1 MQKSFA
7 GLLALAGWFA
17 ITAQYVLM
25 LTNNVNTV
33 GEASIRFF
41 SYFTILTNIAVATYF
56 TALLF
61 DARITRVK
69 GLLSAI
75 TVYIIIVG
83 LVYQVALRHI
93 WDPQGLQKWVDE
105 LLHSFIPLGA
115 LFYWSLFEKK
125 GPWYSQIFAWSIY
138 PLAYLIFTLI
148 RGRIS
153 GFYPY
158 PFVNVTEIGMQQTL
172 LNALVILAL
181 FMALSLA
188 FIFINRKV
196 RK

>member
-17 ITAQYVLM
+17 VIAQYVLM
-25 LTNNVNTV
+25 LNNNVNTV
-33 GEASIRFF
+33 SEATIRFF
-41 SYFTILTNIAVATYF
+41 SYFTILTNIAVATYY

-61 DARITRVK
+61 DAPITRTQ

-75 TVYIIIVG
+75 TVYIVIVG

-105 LLHSFIPLGA
+105 LLHSAIPLGA
-115 LFYWSLFEKK
+115 LIYWSLFEKK
-125 GPWYSQIFAWSIY
+125 SLRYSQIFAWSLY
-138 PLAYLIFTLI
+138 PLVYLIFTLI
-148 RGRIS
+148 RGNIS

-158 PFVNVTEIGMQQTL
+158 PFIDVTAIGMQQSL
-172 LNALVILAL
+172 INALIILAL
-181 FMALSLA
+181 FMTISFL
-188 FIFINRKV
+188 FIFINRKI

>member
-17 ITAQYVLM
+17 IIAQYALM
-25 LTNNVNTV
+25 LNNSVITV
-33 GEASIRFF
+33 GEAALRFF
-41 SYFTILTNIAVATYF
+41 SYFTILTNIMVAVFF
-56 TALLF
+56 TAALF
-61 DARITRVK
+61 NASFTKRA

-105 LLHSFIPLGA
+105 LLHSVIPFGTLI
-115 LFYWSLFEKK
+115 YWSLFEKK
-125 GPWYSQIFAWSIY
+125 GLRYSQIFAWSIY
-138 PLAYLIFTLI
+138 PLIYLLFTLV
-148 RGRIS
+148 RGNIS

-158 PFVNVTEIGMQQTL
+158 PFVNVIEIGMRQTL
-172 LNALVILAL
+172 INALIILAL
-181 FMALSLA
+181 FMALSFV

>member
-1 MQKSFA
+1 MQKSSA

-17 ITAQYVLM
+17 VIAQYVLM
-25 LTNNVNTV
+25 LNNNVNTV
-33 GEASIRFF
+33 GEATIRFF
-41 SYFTILTNIAVATYF
+41 SYFTILTNIAVATYY
-56 TALLF
+56 TALLI
-61 DARITRVK
+61 DAPIARTR

-75 TVYIIIVG
+75 TIYIIIVG

-105 LLHSFIPLGA
+105 LLHSVIPLGA
-115 LFYWSLFEKK
+115 LIYWGLFEKK
-125 GPWYSQIFAWSIY
+125 GLRYSQIFAWSIY
-138 PLAYLIFTLI
+138 PLVYLLFILI
-148 RGRIS
+148 RGSIS

-158 PFVNVTEIGMQQTL
+158 PFVNVTEIGLQQTL
-172 LNALVILAL
+172 INALIILAL
-181 FMALSLA
+181 FMVLSLV

>member
-17 ITAQYVLM
+17 IIAQYVLM
-25 LTNNVNTV
+25 LNNNVNTV
-33 GEASIRFF
+33 GEATIRFF
-41 SYFTILTNIAVATYF
+41 SYFTILTNIAVATYY
-56 TALLF
+56 TALLI
-61 DARITRVK
+61 DAPVARKK

-75 TVYIIIVG
+75 TIYIIIVG

-105 LLHSFIPLGA
+105 LLHSVVPLGA
-115 LFYWSLFEKK
+115 LIYWGLFEKK
-125 GPWYSQIFAWSIY
+125 GLRYSQIFAWSIY
-138 PLAYLIFTLI
+138 PLVYLLFILI
-148 RGRIS
+148 RGSIS

-158 PFVNVTEIGMQQTL
+158 PFVNVTEIGLQQTL
-172 LNALVILAL
+172 INALIILAL
-181 FMALSLA
+181 FMVLSLV

>member
-17 ITAQYVLM
+17 VIAQYVLM
-25 LTNNVNTV
+25 LNNSAITV
-33 GEASIRFF
+33 GEATLRFF
-41 SYFTILTNIAVATYF
+41 GYFTILTNIMAAGYF
-56 TALLF
+56 TAALF
-61 DARITRVK
+61 NASFTKRA

-105 LLHSFIPLGA
+105 LLHSVIPFGVLI
-115 LFYWSLFEKK
+115 YWSLFEKK
-125 GPWYSQIFAWSIY
+125 GLRHAQIFSWSIY
-138 PLAYLIFTLI
+138 PLAYLLFTLI
-148 RGRIS
+148 RGSIS

-158 PFVNVTEIGMQQTL
+158 PFINVGEIGMRQTL
-172 LNALVILAL
+172 INALIILTL
-181 FMALSLA
+181 FMTISFL
-188 FIFINRKV
+188 FIFVNRKL